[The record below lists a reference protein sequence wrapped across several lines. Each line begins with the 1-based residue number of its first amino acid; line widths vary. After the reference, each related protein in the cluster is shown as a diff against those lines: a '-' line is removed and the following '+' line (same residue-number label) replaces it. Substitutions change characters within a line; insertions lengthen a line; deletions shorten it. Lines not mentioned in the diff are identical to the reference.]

1 MPPRDGFCRVEAML
15 EGVLIAL
22 RSSRGRS
29 AMHPTSAVRYRRGSA
44 RGPAPRSG
52 SAARGEM
59 HVTVMLNSGGLELVL
74 IAGAGFAA
82 FCAEVVDLPFQE
94 PTTFP
99 LAVNL
104 RTARAIQIAVPPTLL
119 ALATEEIAVDGKSG

>member
-59 HVTVMLNSGGLELVL
+59 HVTVMLNSGGLGLVL
-74 IAGAGFAA
+74 IAGAGFASLFSSVA
-82 FCAEVVDLPFQE
+82 LVEEFVEWRRHTEALP
-94 PTTFP
+94 
-99 LAVNL
+99 LKRL
-104 RTARAIQIAVPPTLL
+104 LLPP
-119 ALATEEIAVDGKSG
+119 AS